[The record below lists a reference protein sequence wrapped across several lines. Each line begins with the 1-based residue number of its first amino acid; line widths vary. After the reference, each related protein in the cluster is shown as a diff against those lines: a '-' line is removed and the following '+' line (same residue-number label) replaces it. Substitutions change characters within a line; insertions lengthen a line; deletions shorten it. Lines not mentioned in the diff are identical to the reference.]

1 MIIFTNC
8 IFPQDT
14 IFVEREKVLICNRTF
29 DSLYSIFLEDKTTD
43 SIIKN
48 NKYSKYRPV
57 VHAYMYND
65 SEFQSTITFT
75 LSPYFYKKE
84 GFGDWVCCYIV
95 DIITSKSEYESLR
108 YPTYYMSCPDGI
120 IVGNFEL
127 LLVFHFNN
135 TSIFKGIGQ
144 NQKTKYFS
152 SRNSEKYIEIS
163 RPVLDSNKTD
173 YYYSQSYMLDSHNF
187 GNSK

>member
-1 MIIFTNC
+1 MIFTNC

-14 IFVEREKVLICNRTF
+14 IYVEREKVLICNRTF

-43 SIIKN
+43 SIIMS

-57 VHAYMYND
+57 VHAYMNKD
-65 SEFQSTITFT
+65 SVFESTLTFT

-95 DIITSKSEYESLR
+95 DIVIAKDGSKNLR
-108 YPTYYMSCPDGI
+108 YPNYFMNCSDGI

-127 LLVFHFNN
+127 PLVFHFED
-135 TSIFKGIGQ
+135 TSIFKGTRQI
-144 NQKTKYFS
+144 QKTKYFS
-152 SRNSEKYIEIS
+152 SSNSEKYIEIS
-163 RPVLDSNKTD
+163 WPVLDSNKTD
-173 YYYSQSYMLDSHNF
+173 YYYSQSYKLDSPNF